1 MTLVRTHWPFRDR
14 FQRSRHAKAK
24 LAGAFQIL
32 FLFFVYVFDYT
43 QVYFPRSAH
52 RGVHL
57 AAVSLD
63 DLRFVRFVRAS
74 TGPWR
79 V

>member
-1 MTLVRTHWPFRDR
+1 MTLVRTHWLFRDS

-24 LAGAFQIL
+24 LARAFQRL
-32 FLFFVYVFDYT
+32 FLFIVYVFDYT

-52 RGVHL
+52 GGVHL

>member
-1 MTLVRTHWPFRDR
+1 MTLVRTHWPFRDS
-14 FQRSRHAKAK
+14 FQRSRYAKAK
-24 LAGAFQIL
+24 LARAFQR
-32 FLFFVYVFDYT
+32 FLFVYVFDYT